1 MGTDPKTSVVDANM
15 RTHDHA
21 NLFLMGLGTFPTTPI
36 NPPTLTAVALAIR
49 AVKRILADLRA

>member
-1 MGTDPKTSVVDANM
+1 VVDANM
-15 RTHDHA
+15 RAHDHP

-49 AVKRILADLRA
+49 SVKQIIADLRA